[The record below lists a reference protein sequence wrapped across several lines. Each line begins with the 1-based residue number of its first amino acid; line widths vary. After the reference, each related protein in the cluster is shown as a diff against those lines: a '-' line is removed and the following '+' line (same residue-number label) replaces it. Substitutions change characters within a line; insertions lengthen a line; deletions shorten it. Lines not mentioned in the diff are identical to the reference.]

1 VDDDNIDDLLDEL
14 DSHSDLSKSEQ
25 SLQIQIDERRYGKAV
40 TIIEGFDTEKTDI
53 SSLASDLKSQL
64 AAGGTVDDGRIEIQG
79 DHSDR
84 VPSLLED
91 HGFVVE
97 E

>member
-1 VDDDNIDDLLDEL
+1 MDDDNIDDLLDEL

-40 TIIEGFDTEKTDI
+40 TIIEGFDAEKTDI
-53 SSLASDLKSQL
+53 SSLASNLKSQL

>member
-1 VDDDNIDDLLDEL
+1 MDDDNIDDLLDEL
-14 DSHSDLSKSEQ
+14 DSHSDLSKSAQ
-25 SLQIQIDERRYGKAV
+25 SLRIQIDERRYGKSV
-40 TIIEGFDTEKTDI
+40 TIVEGLDPEATDI

-84 VPSLLED
+84 IPSLLEE